1 MVPNVQW
8 ARGAH
13 ESRER
18 QAKDGLAGFLH
29 EQGYGVQKFAL
40 PNGRTGFSCA
50 PAGTGGDEGNDP
62 LTLCLFPPKA
72 HMNRAR
78 PFGGG
83 KVHRTFPCFRLTPEG
98 EGK

>member
-1 MVPNVQW
+1 VVTNVQW
-8 ARGAH
+8 ASGDH

-62 LTLCLFPPKA
+62 LTV
-72 HMNRAR
+72 R